1 VTSALWRKTK
11 GPVETS
17 STSDALA
24 KFFGVMAMKAGSPEV
39 LRSKLAAAF
48 QANEPVVI
56 EVIIP
61 RGPDS
66 SPWPFIHPAPL
77 RQ

>member
-1 VTSALWRKTK
+1 VTSALWRKTN

-17 STSDALA
+17 STSDALGKA
-24 KFFGVMAMKAGSPEV
+24 FGVMVMKADSPEV
-39 LRSKLAAAF
+39 LRGKVAEAL

-61 RGPDS
+61 RGSDS

-77 RQ
+77 S

>member
-1 VTSALWRKTK
+1 M
-11 GPVETS
+11 
-17 STSDALA
+17 LA
-24 KFFGVMAMKAGSPEV
+24 E
-39 LRSKLAAAF
+39 AF